1 MITFGLASPAL
12 GEYLLPSRLR
22 SPLVNRPVDVSLL
35 GLETFLP
42 LLHSTFRAR
51 SANSAGTSMILM
63 EVADRTR
70 VAEPEQPLLETFS
83 LLFWSGTN
91 RFLPQ
96 ETYLFQH
103 NEIGEFPLFIVP
115 VNRRRRYQVY
125 EAVFNRFA

>member
-1 MITFGLASPAL
+1 
-12 GEYLLPSRLR
+12 
-22 SPLVNRPVDVSLL
+22 
-35 GLETFLP
+35 
-42 LLHSTFRAR
+42 
-51 SANSAGTSMILM
+51 MILM
-63 EVADRTR
+63 EATDRTR
-70 VAEPEQPLLETFS
+70 VTEPEQPLLEAFS